1 MNLKKIVLEKPVL
14 GVLLIAM
21 LLTLPWIG
29 LGDFYTKGEP
39 REASEALSMLNDGN
53 WVLPMSYADEIGYKP
68 PLMHW
73 MIAGISFLTGS
84 VSEWTSRLPSALAL
98 IGMAMLTLVFLK
110 KRKSVQT
117 AVFSALILLTN
128 FELHRYSLECR
139 VDMTLAFFMSASLF
153 GLYQWE
159 EKGLKGFPVLTVIFL
174 SCACLVKGPVGA
186 ILPVGVS
193 GLYLLLRGYNFWKI
207 LWKSMLVLVPAFLIL
222 GIWYV
227 LAYRVKGDYFLNV
240 VFAENIGRFFRME
253 NEALRIDYYL
263 GHNGPFWYY
272 IPALLLGL
280 LPWSLL
286 PLMALF
292 GFRSET
298 GWKERMLSLWKRIVS
313 MDKFTLFSVLV
324 VVLFIVFYSIP
335 TSKRSAYIMPLYPFA
350 AYLLTKVFSWAEQTR
365 PKLFSILYSFLAVVA
380 SFLLLL
386 MATAF
391 FVDLNTLAALYVH
404 DAKTVYDVSLFAQA
418 FSHPSL
424 LLVAV
429 WVLLLF
435 VTVFFTFRNHSKN
448 IRTTIFGIF
457 TVCIVILVFLE
468 SAAYPVYKDGYSL
481 KPLAS
486 TLERKYDLEH
496 QGYVMNNLLDYRNI
510 YGLNFYLGNHFK
522 NFDAERPTHGFLVTG
537 ESALEQIRKTYTGLY
552 RFEVLERS
560 DPHNELNDEIVVCQI
575 NKL

>member
-1 MNLKKIVLEKPVL
+1 
-14 GVLLIAM
+14 
-21 LLTLPWIG
+21 
-29 LGDFYTKGEP
+29 
-39 REASEALSMLNDGN
+39 
-53 WVLPMSYADEIGYKP
+53 
-68 PLMHW
+68 
-73 MIAGISFLTGS
+73 
-84 VSEWTSRLPSALAL
+84 
-98 IGMAMLTLVFLK
+98 
-110 KRKSVQT
+110 
-117 AVFSALILLTN
+117 
-128 FELHRYSLECR
+128 
-139 VDMTLAFFMSASLF
+139 
-153 GLYQWE
+153 
-159 EKGLKGFPVLTVIFL
+159 
-174 SCACLVKGPVGA
+174 
-186 ILPVGVS
+186 
-193 GLYLLLRGYNFWKI
+193 
-207 LWKSMLVLVPAFLIL
+207 
-222 GIWYV
+222 
-227 LAYRVKGDYFLNV
+227 
-240 VFAENIGRFFRME
+240 
-253 NEALRIDYYL
+253 
-263 GHNGPFWYY
+263 
-272 IPALLLGL
+272 
-280 LPWSLL
+280 
-286 PLMALF
+286 
-292 GFRSET
+292 
-298 GWKERMLSLWKRIVS
+298 
-313 MDKFTLFSVLV
+313 
-324 VVLFIVFYSIP
+324 
-335 TSKRSAYIMPLYPFA
+335 
-350 AYLLTKVFSWAEQTR
+350 
-365 PKLFSILYSFLAVVA
+365 
-380 SFLLLL
+380 LLLL